1 MKKNCRFAF
10 DENLYTHEMIIL
22 IILAVVATFGL
33 AYLIVNYLPLK
44 YKWIVSIVLLL
55 LGVFLVFKIYDGIM
69 KPINFNKDKR
79 VKYVKVIQHLKI
91 IRDAE
96 LAYYKVN
103 GNYTDN
109 KEGLIQFI
117 DSAKFAITEVRDT
130 VVKVNK
136 GSRWQPVIVDV
147 EKRVVDTIGYEP
159 ILNSF
164 EGKDYKN
171 MFNVPGVEG
180 KQFELVIGLVEK
192 IAGLQVPVFEARTE
206 KKDLLKGM
214 DISLVKQEMEA
225 IESDQIKG
233 EYVSVGSLNEVTSGG
248 NWPPSYDKANREE
261 ENDK

>member
-1 MKKNCRFAF
+1 
-10 DENLYTHEMIIL
+10 MIIL
-22 IILAVVATFGL
+22 IILAIVATFGI
-33 AYLIVNYLPLK
+33 AYLIVKYLPLK
-44 YKWIVSIVLLL
+44 YKWMVSLV
-55 LGVFLVFKIYDGIM
+55 LVFTGALLVIKIYDGIM

-79 VKYVKVIQHLKI
+79 VKYVKVIQKLKI
-91 IRDAE
+91 IRDAQ
-96 LAYYKVN
+96 LAFYKVN
-103 GNYTDN
+103 GNYTEN

-147 EKRVVDTIGYEP
+147 EKRIVDTIGYEP
-159 ILNSF
+159 ILKSF
-164 EGKDYKN
+164 QDKDYKN
-171 MFNVPGVEG
+171 MFNVPGVDE
-180 KQFELVIGLVEK
+180 KQFELTVGLVEK

-233 EYVSVGSLNEVTSGG
+233 EYVSVGSLNEVTTGG

-261 ENDK
+261 NDDQ

>member
-1 MKKNCRFAF
+1 
-10 DENLYTHEMIIL
+10 MIIP

-33 AYLIVNYLPLK
+33 AYLIVKYLPLK
-44 YKWIVSIVLLL
+44 YKWMVSIVLVV
-55 LGVFLVFKIYDGIM
+55 LGTFLVFKIYDGIM

-96 LAYYKVN
+96 LAFYKVN
-103 GNYTDN
+103 GNYTAN

-130 VVKVNK
+130 VIQVNK
-136 GSRWQPVIVDV
+136 GSKWQPLMVDV
-147 EKRVVDTIGYEP
+147 EKRIVDTIGYEP
-159 ILNSF
+159 ILKSF
-164 EGKDYKN
+164 EDKDYKN

-206 KKDLLKGM
+206 KKDLLIGM

-233 EYVSVGSLNEVTSGG
+233 EYVSVGSLNEVTTGG

-261 ENDK
+261 EENDQ

>member
-1 MKKNCRFAF
+1 
-10 DENLYTHEMIIL
+10 MIIL
-22 IILAVVATFGL
+22 IILAVVATFGF
-33 AYLIVNYLPLK
+33 AYLIVKYLPLK
-44 YKWIVSIVLLL
+44 YKWIVSLVL
-55 LGVFLVFKIYDGIM
+55 VFTGTLLVFKIYDGIM

-96 LAYYKVN
+96 LAFYKVN

-136 GSRWQPVIVDV
+136 GSKWQPVIVDV
-147 EKRVVDTIGYEP
+147 EKRIVDTIGYEP
-159 ILNSF
+159 ILKSF
-164 EGKDYKN
+164 QDKDYKN
-171 MFNVPGVEG
+171 MFNVPGVDE
-180 KQFELVIGLVEK
+180 KQFELSVGLVEK

-206 KKDLLKGM
+206 KKDLLQGM
-214 DISLVKQEMEA
+214 DISLVKKEMEA

-233 EYVSVGSLNEVTSGG
+233 EYVSVGSLNEVTTGG

-261 ENDK
+261 EDDQ

>member
-1 MKKNCRFAF
+1 
-10 DENLYTHEMIIL
+10 MIIL
-22 IILAVVATFGL
+22 IILAVVATFGF
-33 AYLIVNYLPLK
+33 AYLIVKYLPLK
-44 YKWIVSIVLLL
+44 YKWIVSLVL
-55 LGVFLVFKIYDGIM
+55 VFTGTLLVFKIYDGIM

-103 GNYTDN
+103 GNYTSN

-136 GSRWQPVIVDV
+136 GSKWQPVIVDV
-147 EKRVVDTIGYEP
+147 EKRIVDTIGYEP

-164 EGKDYKN
+164 QDKDYKN
-171 MFNVPGVEG
+171 MFNVPGVDE
-180 KQFELVIGLVEK
+180 KQFELSVGLVEK

-233 EYVSVGSLNEVTSGG
+233 EYVSVGSLSEVTTGG

-261 ENDK
+261 EDDQ

>member
-1 MKKNCRFAF
+1 
-10 DENLYTHEMIIL
+10 MIIL
-22 IILAVVATFGL
+22 IILAVAATFGF
-33 AYLIVNYLPLK
+33 AYLIVKYLPLK
-44 YKWIVSIVLLL
+44 FKWMVSLVLVF
-55 LGVFLVFKIYDGIM
+55 LGALLVFKIYDGIM

-79 VKYVKVIQHLKI
+79 VIYVKVIQHLKI

-103 GNYTDN
+103 GNYTNN

-136 GSRWQPVIVDV
+136 GSKWQPVIVDV
-147 EKRVVDTIGYEP
+147 EKRIVDTIGYEP
-159 ILNSF
+159 ILKSF
-164 EGKDYKN
+164 QDKDYKN
-171 MFNVPGVEG
+171 MFNVPGVDE
-180 KQFELVIGLVEK
+180 KQFELSVGLVEK

-233 EYVSVGSLNEVTSGG
+233 EYVSVGSLNEVTTGG

-261 ENDK
+261 EDDQ

>member
-1 MKKNCRFAF
+1 
-10 DENLYTHEMIIL
+10 MIIL
-22 IILAVVATFGL
+22 IILAIVATFGI
-33 AYLIVNYLPLK
+33 AYLIVKYLPLK
-44 YKWIVSIVLLL
+44 YKWMVSLV
-55 LGVFLVFKIYDGIM
+55 LVFTGALLVIKIYDGIM

-79 VKYVKVIQHLKI
+79 VKYVKVIQKLKI
-91 IRDAE
+91 IRDAQ
-96 LAYYKVN
+96 LAFYKVN
-103 GNYTDN
+103 GNYTEN

-136 GSRWQPVIVDV
+136 GSRWRPVIVDV
-147 EKRVVDTIGYEP
+147 EKRIVDTIGYEP
-159 ILNSF
+159 ILKSF
-164 EGKDYKN
+164 QDKDYKN
-171 MFNVPGVEG
+171 MFNVPGVDE
-180 KQFELVIGLVEK
+180 KQFELTVGLVEK

-233 EYVSVGSLNEVTSGG
+233 EYVSVGSLNEVTTGG

-261 ENDK
+261 NDDQ